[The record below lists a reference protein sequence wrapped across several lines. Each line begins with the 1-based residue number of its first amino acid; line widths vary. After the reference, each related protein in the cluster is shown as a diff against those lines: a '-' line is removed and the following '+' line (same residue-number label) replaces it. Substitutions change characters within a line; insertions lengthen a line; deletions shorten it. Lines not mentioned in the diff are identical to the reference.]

1 MKNYT
6 QLKENRLTARHIY
19 YLAVDYFVI
28 EVRMIDLIV
37 VVHDCLLC
45 IFSFP
50 SLQSAVWAIAN
61 TYFRKLILF
70 QSHASK
76 HFTLF

>member
-1 MKNYT
+1 MENYT

-37 VVHDCLLC
+37 VAHDCLLC
-45 IFSFP
+45 IFSFLLYKAP
-50 SLQSAVWAIAN
+50 CGLLLTQFFGYHAIAVEN
-61 TYFRKLILF
+61 LKSQMDFI
-70 QSHASK
+70 
-76 HFTLF
+76 

>member
-6 QLKENRLTARHIY
+6 QLKENRSTARHIY

-50 SLQSAVWAIAN
+50 LYKAPCGLLPNTNFSVKCNSRLKINIAN
-61 TYFRKLILF
+61 GIY
-70 QSHASK
+70 
-76 HFTLF
+76 